1 MPNQE
6 RPSKPV
12 PESYVP
18 PAGTRHPVAAGETW
32 ISLAK
37 RIGIDPW
44 DLIEFNFPGVK
55 LVKQRNFQQATRQVN
70 WYLAEYVGC
79 RATSRDRQNF
89 AFSSG
94 TTGGK
99 GGWRGG
105 FIYLPPGTPPPPPAA
120 PTPAPS
126 LPAAPA
132 LPQCEGSRP
141 DFARVLDKSEQDLAR
156 SVFGPTLPSWDSIAI
171 TNGLGASGRP
181 WTNDGP
187 FFTGSNSMVPGMR
200 YAINVGSVVF
210 SDLTSTGP
218 SLGILCG
225 NFGRICDLF
234 VHEMTHV
241 WQAFN
246 DSNWTM
252 ARSAWAQSWFGA
264 GYDYT
269 PGDSWDSYNVEQ
281 QAHIVED
288 WHKYKDRYPTLA
300 EDRYPYVRLVVRSG
314 RLGFPRGLD
323 LATLK
328 KDLQDLR
335 ARHLD

>member
-12 PESYVP
+12 AESYVP
-18 PAGTRHPVAAGETW
+18 PAGIRHPVTTGETW

-37 RIGIDPW
+37 RVGIDPW

-55 LVKQRNFQQATRQVN
+55 LVKQRDFEQATRQVN

-79 RATSRDRQNF
+79 RAMSPDRQNF

-99 GGWRGG
+99 GVWQSG
-105 FIYLPPGTPPPPPAA
+105 FIYLPPGTPPPPPVAPAPPAA
-120 PTPAPS
+120 PTPPRCQAN
-126 LPAAPA
+126 
-132 LPQCEGSRP
+132 RP
-141 DFARVLDKSEQDLAR
+141 DFARVLDAHEQGFAR
-156 SVFGPTLPSWDSIAI
+156 KVFGPTLPSWDSIAI
-171 TNGLGASGRP
+171 TNGLGGDGRP

-187 FFTGSNSMVPGMR
+187 FFTGSNPMVPNMR
-200 YAINVGSVVF
+200 YAINLGNVAF
-210 SDLTSTGP
+210 KDLTSQGP
-218 SLGILCG
+218 TLGLLCAD
-225 NFGRICDLF
+225 FGRICDLF

-252 ARSAWAQSWFGA
+252 GRSLWAQLIGA
-264 GYDYT
+264 GYEYT
-269 PGDSWDSYNVEQ
+269 PGDTWDSYNVEQ

-288 WHKYKDRYPTLA
+288 WHKYKDSFPTLA
-300 EDRYPYVRLVVRSG
+300 EDRYPYVRLVIRSG
-314 RLGFPRGLD
+314 RLKFPRGLD
-323 LATLK
+323 LAALK
-328 KDLQDLR
+328 SDLQDLR
-335 ARHLD
+335 NRRLD

>member
-6 RPSKPV
+6 RPAKPV
-12 PESYVP
+12 LDSYVP
-18 PAGTRHPVAAGETW
+18 PKGIRHPVATGETW

-44 DLIEFNFPGVK
+44 DLIDFNFPGVK
-55 LVKQRNFQQATRQVN
+55 LIKQFDFQKATRQVN
-70 WYLAEYVGC
+70 WYLAQYVGC
-79 RATSRDRQNF
+79 QATSPDRQNF

-94 TTGGK
+94 TKGGK

-105 FIYLPPGTPPPPPAA
+105 YIYLPPGTPPPPPPPPPA
-120 PTPAPS
+120 PTPTAPT
-126 LPAAPA
+126 PP
-132 LPQCEGSRP
+132 PCEANRP
-141 DFARVLDKSEQDLAR
+141 DFARVLDKDEQALAR
-156 SVFGPTLPSWDSIAI
+156 SVFGPTLPPWDTIAI
-171 TNGLGASGRP
+171 TNGLGGAGRP

-187 FFTGSNSMVPGMR
+187 FFRGSNPMVPGMR
-200 YAINVGSVVF
+200 YALNVGSVAYN
-210 SDLTSTGP
+210 DLTSTGP
-218 SLGILCG
+218 TYGLLCD

-252 ARSAWAQSWFGA
+252 ARSAWAQSFGA
-264 GYDYT
+264 GYEYT

-288 WHKYKDRYPTLA
+288 WYRYKDTAPSFA

-314 RLGFPRGLD
+314 RLDFPRGLD
-323 LATLK
+323 LAALK

-335 ARHLD
+335 ARRLD